1 MAHPLS
7 PESRRLL
14 EDLAHLRSEARALLG
29 EASPGARD
37 EWQKLE
43 RRFPSEVEI
52 CRGSIEVSK
61 PELEE
66 MRSKLRRFRDILM
79 RGRRGPQMSRSIVE
93 RNSVVQADGGDH
105 QYSSR
110 QKLP

>member
-1 MAHPLS
+1 MAYAIS

-14 EDLAHLRSEARALLG
+14 EDLAHLRTEAGALLH
-29 EASPGARD
+29 EASPEARD
-37 EWQKLE
+37 EWRKFE
-43 RRFPSEVEI
+43 SRFPSEEEI
-52 CRGSIEVSK
+52 RGGFTAVSK

-66 MRSKLRRFRDILM
+66 MRSKAQRFRDILM
-79 RGRRGPQMSRSIVE
+79 RGRRGPQIFRSIVE
-93 RNSVVQADGGDH
+93 QESAGLAGGSSY